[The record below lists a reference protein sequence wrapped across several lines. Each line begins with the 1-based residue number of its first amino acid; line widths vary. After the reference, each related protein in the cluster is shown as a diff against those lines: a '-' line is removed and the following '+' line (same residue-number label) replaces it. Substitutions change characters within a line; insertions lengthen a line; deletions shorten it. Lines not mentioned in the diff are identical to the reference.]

1 MKHVRPALYALLL
14 GAILT
19 LLAGCNGG
27 SEQPGPSTPVTSPAQ
42 AGQRWGGFLFCDEPA
57 SCVLPPD
64 QITPPPRPL
73 KGDEGD
79 LLIAGHPGYR
89 EFKTIDDLARFING
103 RAVLRV
109 PQFLPPDAE
118 LLGGYAVVGDEG
130 RIFTV
135 GISYRL
141 GDSDA
146 PINDADVWINYDLY
160 TPRPSAFGTSERQV
174 GLGRSIA
181 APRLLTVRGQ
191 ETIFQEARN
200 PPGLARDQIIRSSL
214 NWFEEDDS
222 FWAVQARGLDLAT
235 LVAIAESLRD
245 Y

>member
-1 MKHVRPALYALLL
+1 MAS
-14 GAILT
+14 T
-19 LLAGCNGG
+19 TG
-27 SEQPGPSTPVTSPAQ
+27 SPSGTPITSPPQ
-42 AGQRWGGFLFCDEPA
+42 AGRRWGGFVFSDQPGACD
-57 SCVLPPD
+57 LRPD
-64 QITPPPRPL
+64 QNTSAPRPL
-73 KGDEGD
+73 KGGEGD
-79 LLIAGHPGYR
+79 LLISGHPGYR

-146 PINDADVWINYDLY
+146 HVNDADVWINYNLY
-160 TPRPSAFGTSERQV
+160 TPMPLAFGTSERRP
-174 GLGRSIA
+174 GLGTAIA
-181 APRLLTVRGQ
+181 APRLLTARGK
-191 ETIFQEARN
+191 EAIHQKATN
-200 PPGLARDQIIRSSL
+200 PHGLARSLAIRSSL
-214 NWFEEDDS
+214 NWFEDDGS
-222 FWAVQARGLDLAT
+222 FWAVQAHGLDLAT